1 MKKIIVSL
9 IILSATF
16 IGCNTDLD
24 INNDPDLLDPNNA
37 PLSAQ
42 LPAGIVGIVGSEGA
56 GMAIFGGFWSQYWT
70 QSNASN
76 QFKDIDNY
84 SAGTGD
90 YNFIWDGMF
99 DALGDI
105 RNVKRRAAAEGNW
118 KYYLIATTL
127 EVQASQVLTDMYGSI
142 PYKEASNPAI
152 LEPTF
157 NTGEEVYT
165 FMIEDLN
172 DALSKDL
179 STSGGIA
186 PGNDDL
192 IFRGDMTKWVKF
204 ANTMKLKIFMRQT
217 NSSRAAIAN
226 AGIQQLLAA
235 NTQFLD
241 VDAGMIDDGASPPTP
256 IFSDAINQSN
266 PLYEYVVRRLNVA
279 TNLRMSTTLSSYL
292 IDNSDPRRNQYYDP
306 GNSLNQG
313 DYNST
318 AGAGTIATVKL
329 KPSTPVYLMS
339 KEESLFLQ
347 AEAMERY
354 NGGVGAKALYDQA
367 VTTNFARYSEIIGGT
382 ATPLNAA
389 PFLVGV
395 YQYPVAG
402 TFDQK
407 LEAIIT
413 QKWVASFPG
422 NGFEAFFE
430 TNRTGYPRI
439 SSVPQS
445 NASYVSGELA
455 YSVTGS
461 TSGAFP
467 KRIVYPLSERNA
479 NPNTPSLVPVT
490 TPIWWDN

>member
-1 MKKIIVSL
+1 MKMKKL
-9 IILSATF
+9 IISLLVISTAF
-16 IGCNTDLD
+16 VGCNTELD
-24 INNDPDLLDPNNA
+24 INNNPDSLSPDDA

-70 QSNASN
+70 QSNAAN

-84 SAGTGD
+84 SAGTAD
-90 YNFIWDGMF
+90 YNFIWNGMY

-142 PYKEASNPAI
+142 PYSQANNSSITNPV
-152 LEPTF
+152 F

-165 FMIEDLN
+165 YMIDDLN

-179 STSGGIA
+179 STSFGPN
-186 PGNDDL
+186 PGTDDL
-192 IFRGDMTKWVKF
+192 IFGGNMDNWVKF
-204 ANTMKLKIFMRQT
+204 ANTLKLKVYMRQT
-217 NSSRAAIAN
+217 NSSRASIAN
-226 AGIQQLLAA
+226 AGI
-235 NTQFLD
+235 TQMIADGDEFLT
-241 VDAGMIDDGASPPTP
+241 VDAGMNQFTN
-256 IFSDAINQSN
+256 AIGQSN
-266 PLYEYVVRRLNVA
+266 PLYEYVMRSLNTT

-292 IDNSDPRRNQYYDP
+292 IANSDPRRGAYYNT
-306 GNSLNQG
+306 GNALNQG
-313 DYNST
+313 DYNNT
-318 AGAGTIATVKL
+318 VGAGTIATVKINAT
-329 KPSTPVYLMS
+329 TPVLLMS

-354 NGGVGAKALYDQA
+354 NGGTGAQALYEAA
-367 VTTNFARYSEIIGGT
+367 VAANFSRNGVS
-382 ATPLNAA
+382 
-389 PFLVGV
+389 VGSLLTGA
-395 YQYPVAG
+395 YAYPAAG

-413 QKWVASFPG
+413 QKWVSGFPG

-430 TNRTGYPRI
+430 TNRTGYPVI

-445 NASYVSGELA
+445 NLGYVPGQLA
-455 YSVTGS
+455 YSVNGS
-461 TSGAFP
+461 TAGLFP

-479 NPNTPSLVPVT
+479 NSNAPSLIPTT
-490 TPIWWDN
+490 TPVWWDN